1 MQFKRKRKRREP
13 RKRGRARL
21 HLNKKRIIIV
31 SVCLCVVL
39 ACGASGFFLYRYFDS
54 SDTVVP
60 VSTVSSIMGIGS
72 GSGNQNRYAG
82 VIESQKSWTAKK
94 DASRDIKKVY
104 VKEGDEVTI
113 GTKLFEYDESS
124 MQDELAQA
132 KIELQQYDIDIADL
146 QSQVRELEAEK
157 KSAAASDKLSYT
169 LQIQA
174 AQNDIK
180 KNEYEKKQ
188 KQQDI
193 TEMQKNIGD
202 TAVVSELDGVVTKV
216 GSYTNSSGSDDSEMG
231 DESGG
236 SDEALI
242 TITGIGNYRVKCRI
256 NEQNYSDITEGE
268 AMLVHSRVDD
278 TAVWTG
284 TVAAIDSDNA
294 GSEDSEGAS
303 EEEYD
308 MGTDGAEDEMTSS
321 SSYTFYVNLDS
332 SENLLLGQH
341 VYVEMDNGQAVGREG
356 VWLDEVYIC
365 DADTKQP
372 YVWAAD
378 EKDRLVKKYVELG
391 EYDEAMFQYEIVSG
405 LTLEDKIAYPD
416 DTYEEGMKT
425 EESSLDDEG
434 AEDDTVSEDMD
445 DTYSEFGDDGTGLDE
460 DGTGLDEDGTGEFD
474 VNDGAGDLGDV
485 DIGSVDG
492 LGDFTS
498 GVDEGE

>member
-13 RKRGRARL
+13 RKRSRKRV
-21 HLNKKRIIIV
+21 HLNKKKIIIV
-31 SVCLCVVL
+31 CVCLCVVL
-39 ACGASGFFLYRYFDS
+39 TFGASGFFLYRYFDS

-82 VIESQKSWTAKK
+82 VIESQKSWTVKK
-94 DASRDIKKVY
+94 DASRDIKKIY

-188 KQQDI
+188 KQQEI
-193 TEMQKNIGD
+193 TEMQKSIGD

-236 SDEALI
+236 AEGSGEALI
-242 TITGIGNYRVKCRI
+242 TITGIGNYRVKCRV

-284 TVAAIDSDNA
+284 SVAAVDSDNA
-294 GSEDSEGAS
+294 DAGDSDMGA

-308 MGTDGAEDEMTSS
+308 MGEEGSEDEMTSS

-365 DADTKQP
+365 DADGEQP

-378 EKDRLVKKYVELG
+378 EKERLVKKYLELG
-391 EYDEAMFQYEIVSG
+391 EYDETMFQYEILSG

-425 EESSLDDEG
+425 EESSLSDEEAEDG
-434 AEDDTVSEDMD
+434 AEYDDAEYD
-445 DTYSEFGDDGTGLDE
+445 DTYEEFEDDGTGLDE
-460 DGTGLDEDGTGEFD
+460 AGDGEFD
-474 VNDGAGDLGDV
+474 VNDGAGDLGSLDV
-485 DIGSVDG
+485 GNVDG
-492 LGDFTS
+492 LGDFAS
-498 GVDEGE
+498 DIDEGE